1 MFYAKE
7 SDICLTFPLT
17 DDKDA
22 LLAKLGKL
30 ILSFVS
36 RSCADDS
43 QCCWPSI
50 LCGSIL
56 FEHDETRKVSLFEYQ
71 IHRLAN
77 LCCTTQDLLRH
88 DPELDLDV

>member
-1 MFYAKE
+1 MFYTKE
-7 SDICLTFPLT
+7 SYICITFPLT
-17 DDKDA
+17 DEKDA
-22 LLAKLGKL
+22 RLAKLAKL

-43 QCCWPSI
+43 QCCWPGI

-56 FEHDETRKVSLFEYQ
+56 FEHDGTRKVMLFEHQ

-77 LCCTTQDLLRH
+77 LCCATQDLLRH
-88 DPELDLDV
+88 DTELDLDV